1 MCREDFL
8 ASALFFLRWKPLW
21 LDWISSQSSPV
32 ADTAKFKML
41 KLLLYIFDSKFFSNL
56 SSDVRLRDKILMG
69 SPLSLFAVLVCYVGF
84 SKILMHHKQLR
95 NMLYSQR
102 MIEVI
107 SFVYNLYAS
116 ICSIYFVLK
125 LVKYMIW
132 SNFNFRCM
140 SVDLSERDGTIEV
153 R

>member
-1 MCREDFL
+1 
-8 ASALFFLRWKPLW
+8 
-21 LDWISSQSSPV
+21 
-32 ADTAKFKML
+32 ML
-41 KLLLYIFDSKFFSNL
+41 KLLLNFLDIEIFSNL
-56 SSDVRLRDKILMG
+56 NSDVRTRDKILMG
-69 SPLSLFAVLVCYVGF
+69 SPLSLSAVLLCYVGF

-95 NMLYSQR
+95 KMLYSQR
-102 MIEVI
+102 TIEVI